1 MDLIGRRNRKES
13 FRIIFEETQNTP
25 LAKLPP
31 AEWKIAR
38 RLIHTTADL
47 HIADTLVFS
56 GNPIKAGI
64 EALLSASPIFAIPND
79 TLWTVH
85 AETAIH

>member
-1 MDLIGRRNRKES
+1 MGIQWTLSAGEIEKES

-56 GNPIKAGI
+56 GNPIEAGI
-64 EALLSASPIFAIPND
+64 EALYPQALFFAIPK
-79 TLWTVH
+79 
-85 AETAIH
+85 